1 MLQGVSEFCML
12 PFTRISTLR
21 ATQGLRATVS
31 NNPYHDQH
39 IKEITEAIDETVFE
53 IQAHYDAI
61 LLMMQQQ
68 IDDLTARLEQMEA
81 HSKKP
86 HTVDV
91 FARLNVQ
98 SVKEVRDK
106 ILNML
111 KF

>member
-1 MLQGVSEFCML
+1 MFQGVSEFCML

-21 ATQGLRATVS
+21 ATQGLRATIS

-68 IDDLTARLEQMEA
+68 IDDLTARLEQVEA
-81 HSKKP
+81 QNKKP

-106 ILNML
+106 IIQML

>member
-1 MLQGVSEFCML
+1 M
-12 PFTRISTLR
+12 R
-21 ATQGLRATVS
+21 ATIS
-31 NNPYHDQH
+31 NNPYHNQH
-39 IKEITEAIDETVFE
+39 VKEITEAIDETVFE

-61 LLMMQQQ
+61 RLMMQQQ
-68 IDDLTARLEQMEA
+68 IDDLTARLEQVEA
-81 HSKKP
+81 QNKKP

-106 ILNML
+106 IIKML

>member
-1 MLQGVSEFCML
+1 MIMIKFN
-12 PFTRISTLR
+12 PISTLR
-21 ATQGLRATVS
+21 ATQGLRATIS

-68 IDDLTARLEQMEA
+68 IDDLTARVEQLEAQ
-81 HSKKP
+81 SKKSR
-86 HTVDV
+86 TVDV
-91 FARLNVQ
+91 FARLNTQ

-106 ILNML
+106 IIKML

>member
-68 IDDLTARLEQMEA
+68 IDDLTARLEQVEA
-81 HSKKP
+81 QNKKP

>member
-1 MLQGVSEFCML
+1 MIKFN
-12 PFTRISTLR
+12 PISNLH
-21 ATQGLRATVS
+21 ATQNLRATVS
-31 NNPYHDQH
+31 ENPYHNQH

-53 IQAHYDAI
+53 IQAHYDSI
-61 LLMMQQQ
+61 LLMMQQE
-68 IDDLTARLEQMEA
+68 IDDQNARIEQLETQL
-81 HSKKP
+81 KKP

-91 FARLNVQ
+91 FARLNMQ

>member
-21 ATQGLRATVS
+21 ATQGLRATIS
-31 NNPYHDQH
+31 NNPYHNQH

-68 IDDLTARLEQMEA
+68 IDDLTARLEQVEA
-81 HSKKP
+81 QNKKP

-106 ILNML
+106 IIKML